1 MPSHAD
7 HGRTTHHSGDD
18 RGGEAMSPA
27 PSDALV
33 IFGATG
39 DLAFKKIFPALHA
52 MARRGHLGVPVIAV
66 GRESIPLEQ
75 IRGRARESIEKH
87 GGGVHPG
94 AFAKLAAH
102 LDYVGGDYT
111 KKATFEALRRRL
123 GPAAHPTL
131 YLAIPPSA
139 FTVVV
144 HGLADTGFSGGRVV
158 IEKPFGRDLASART
172 LNEILREV
180 FDETSIFRIDHYLG
194 KTAVNNLMHFRFAN
208 SFLEPL
214 WNRNIVESI
223 QITMAE
229 NFGVEGRGGFYE
241 EAGAIRD
248 VVQNHLL
255 QVLALLTMEPPIG
268 SSPDALRDE
277 KVKLLKAIRIPQS
290 PDVVRGQFRGYRDEP
305 GVAADS
311 DVETFAAVPLEIENW
326 RWAGV
331 PLLIRTGK
339 CMPVSATEVL
349 VKLRPPPQ
357 RVFSGVEIPQH
368 APNHFRFR
376 LGPEVEIALG
386 AEVLAGGDAPAGLGE
401 SVELFAC
408 RDRHGMI
415 EPYDRLLS
423 DAMEGD
429 PLLFARQDEVE
440 TAWRIVDPLLR
451 DPNPVHEYAPGTWG
465 PAEAERMADRIGGW
479 SQPEASRGDC
489 D

>member
-1 MPSHAD
+1 MHQD
-7 HGRTTHHSGDD
+7 V
-18 RGGEAMSPA
+18 
-27 PSDALV
+27 SDAIV

-52 MARRGHLGVPVIAV
+52 MAKRGRLDVPVIAV
-66 GRESIPLEQ
+66 GRDSSSADR
-75 IRGRARESIEKH
+75 IRTRARESISKH
-87 GGGVHPG
+87 GGGVDEA
-94 AFAKLAAH
+94 AFATLADR
-102 LDYVGGDYT
+102 LGYVGGDYT
-111 KKATFEALRRRL
+111 EAATFAALRTQLAHSRR
-123 GPAAHPTL
+123 PTL

-139 FTVVV
+139 FALVVR
-144 HGLADTGFSGGRVV
+144 GLAKAGFGDGRVV
-158 IEKPFGRDLASART
+158 VEKPFGRDLGSARK

-194 KTAVNNLMHFRFAN
+194 KTPVNNLMHFRFAN

-214 WNRNIVESI
+214 WNRNHVESV

-229 NFGVEGRGGFYE
+229 SFGVEGRGGFYE

-255 QVLALLTMEPPIG
+255 QVLAMLAMEPPIG

-277 KVKLLKAIRIPQS
+277 KVKVLKAIRIPS
-290 PDVVRGQFRGYRDEP
+290 SRDVVRGQFRGYRDEP
-305 GVAADS
+305 GVAPDS
-311 DVETFAAVPLEIENW
+311 DVETFAALPLQIETW

-331 PLLIRTGK
+331 PFLIRTGK
-339 CMPVSATEVL
+339 CMPVSATEVW
-349 VKLRPPPQ
+349 VKLRPTPQ

-368 APNHFRFR
+368 AANHFRFR
-376 LGPEVEIALG
+376 LGPEIEIALG
-386 AEVLAGGDAPAGLGE
+386 AEVLAGGDSPAGHGE

-423 DAMEGD
+423 DAMHGD
-429 PLLFARQDEVE
+429 QLLFARQDEVE

-451 DPNPVHEYAPGTWG
+451 EPSPLHPYAQGTWG
-465 PAEAERMADRIGGW
+465 PAEADRLGAAIGGW
-479 SQPEASRGDC
+479 SSPQVSRGDC
-489 D
+489 A